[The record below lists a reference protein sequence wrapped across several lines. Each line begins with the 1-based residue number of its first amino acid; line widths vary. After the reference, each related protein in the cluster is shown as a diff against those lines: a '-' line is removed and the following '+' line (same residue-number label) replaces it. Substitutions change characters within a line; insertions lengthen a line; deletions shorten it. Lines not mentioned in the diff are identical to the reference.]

1 MAYIGAGITRFNTA
15 DELTVTGT
23 SEFGGNVSFG
33 DNNITNVGSLQIDS
47 IAGDADTNTNITFAG
62 SDVITMTTAGSE
74 RLRITSAGLVGIGT
88 SSPVVPLQ
96 VKASSPAVSLQA
108 SASKTS
114 GSRADFNAYNSD
126 VSTVGYIRF
135 GAVTDN
141 VGTDIQFANRPAGG
155 SLTERL
161 RIDSAGLIS
170 AGPFGGNGNA
180 IIAGSSSPGYTNQPG
195 TNLLLKSGDGSGTGS
210 SFMSFSTSPAGSSGT
225 TVNTA
230 IERMRITSA
239 GLVGIGTS
247 SPATATGGGID
258 IERGGGASVRLDDTT
273 NSVTGEMQVYSAGMN
288 LATVTNHNIIIST
301 NNTERMSIAS
311 GGDVAFGNSVA
322 NTVSNYNN
330 QPGGGFVASDSHF
343 EFATTSN
350 RAPVEIGK
358 NNATDGQLVVL
369 RKQNTTVGSIVYS
382 SATNIALGNA
392 SKGIGI
398 GTGSVFPT
406 NGSTAISDAGL
417 DLGYSSSR
425 WKDLYLS
432 GGAYLGGTAS
442 ANKLDSYEI
451 GTFVPNFTGSGGG
464 EASYSVREGSYT
476 KVGRLVVAHVLIAL
490 SSKNTLNGNVQINN
504 LPFTVATLLSSTS
517 VQASGSVGY
526 FAGLTLAI
534 SSMVTYPMNNST
546 NSQFHFVS
554 GTSGTA
560 MVSLETGH
568 IANNFNFRATVTYF
582 TT

>member
-15 DELTVTGT
+15 DELTVTGDAQIDTTTLVVDSTNNRVGIGT
-23 SEFGGNVSFG
+23 SSPSTNLEINGGANNNIVRIVSTDANANIEFADNTTTSGLSIGANG
-33 DNNITNVGSLQIDS
+33 DNMKFGISGTE
-47 IAGDADTNTNITFAG
+47 A
-62 SDVITMTTAGSE
+62 M
-74 RLRITSAGLVGIGT
+74 RITSAGLVGIGT
-88 SSPVVPLQ
+88 SSPDETAQIFQTATVGNDYNEGTLKVG
-96 VKASSPAVSLQA
+96 
-108 SASKTS
+108 
-114 GSRADFNAYNSD
+114 GS
-126 VSTVGYIRF
+126 STVLGFQMGYHSISSGRNVITSLNNAGGANQRISIGF
-135 GAVTDN
+135 GAVN
-141 VGTDIQFANRPAGG
+141 
-155 SLTERL
+155 
-161 RIDSAGLIS
+161 
-170 AGPFGGNGNA
+170 
-180 IIAGSSSPGYTNQPG
+180 
-195 TNLLLKSGDGSGTGS
+195 
-210 SFMSFSTSPAGSSGT
+210 SSGEPAT
-225 TVNTA
+225 NVMTLNQ
-230 IERMRITSA
+230 S

-301 NNTERMSIAS
+301 NNTQRMSIAS

-358 NNATDGQLVVL
+358 NNANDGQLVVL

-432 GGAYLGGTAS
+432 GGVYLGGTAS
-442 ANKLDSYEI
+442 ANLLDDYESGSWTVNLYKGGSALAVTTRYGYYRRVGDLLHI
-451 GTFVPNFTGSGGG
+451 SFYWLNSSITTTGGS
-464 EASYSVREGSYT
+464 SYT
-476 KVGRLVVAHVLIAL
+476 IQGMPFNLLASNNGAYQFCPVGYNSID
-490 SSKNTLNGNVQINN
+490 SNNVHRWQVN
-504 LPFTVATLLSSTS
+504 SSTELLLYGAG
-517 VQASGSVGY
+517 QATNVSSGLLE
-526 FAGLTLAI
+526 F
-534 SSMVTYPMNNST
+534 
-546 NSQFHFVS
+546 S
-554 GTSGTA
+554 GTG
-560 MVSLETGH
+560 V
-568 IANNFNFRATVTYF
+568 FRIS
-582 TT
+582 